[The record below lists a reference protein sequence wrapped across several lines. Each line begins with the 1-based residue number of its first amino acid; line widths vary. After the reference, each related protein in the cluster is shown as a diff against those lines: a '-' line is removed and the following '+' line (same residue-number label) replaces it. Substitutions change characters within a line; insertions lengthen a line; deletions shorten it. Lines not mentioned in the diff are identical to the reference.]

1 MAKRRATTDRHFAAE
16 GPSQRQLKVGEALR
30 RRLAEI
36 LARGDAHDPELA
48 RFSITVSEVRTS
60 PDLKQ
65 ATAFVLPLGGRE
77 AAEALEALR
86 RNAGQ
91 LRRLVSRD
99 LHLKYAPELKFVLD
113 DSFDRMDRAR
123 ALLDADRVRRDTR
136 PETDAEP
143 EAE

>member
-1 MAKRRATTDRHFAAE
+1 
-16 GPSQRQLKVGEALR
+16 
-30 RRLAEI
+30 
-36 LARGDAHDPELA
+36 
-48 RFSITVSEVRTS
+48 
-60 PDLKQ
+60 
-65 ATAFVLPLGGRE
+65 
-77 AAEALEALR
+77 EALR